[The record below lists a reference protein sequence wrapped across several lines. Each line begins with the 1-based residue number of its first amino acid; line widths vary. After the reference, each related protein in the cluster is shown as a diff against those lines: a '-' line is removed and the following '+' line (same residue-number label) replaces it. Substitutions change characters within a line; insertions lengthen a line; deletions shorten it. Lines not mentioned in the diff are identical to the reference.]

1 MTMPRGLVLDAGNT
15 RVKWGVTAGDEWLA
29 FGAAPKDD
37 VAALVEAWR
46 PWIVPGV
53 RAAGCNVAGDAVG
66 AALASALSMQGVS
79 LRWLSSVE
87 SAGGVTNG
95 YDEPRRLGAD
105 RWAALVGAWR
115 ACGSACLVVNA
126 GTALTVDALDA
137 GGRFLGG
144 LIAPGV
150 RTMLSSLARSTA
162 GLADTP
168 GHHRAFPTCTAD
180 AMTTGALDAAAGA
193 VERAR
198 TRLEAHC
205 GHGVPIVLSGGGG
218 PALRPLLTGDVRH
231 REHLV
236 LEGVHC
242 LASEGTVS

>member
-1 MTMPRGLVLDAGNT
+1 MTAARGLFIDAGNT
-15 RVKWGVTAGDEWLA
+15 RVKWGVIAGGEWLA
-29 FGAAPKDD
+29 FGAVPKEDT
-37 VAALVEAWR
+37 AALAEAWQ
-46 PWIVPGV
+46 PWIVPALQ
-53 RAAGCNVAGDAVG
+53 AAGCNVAGDAVG
-66 AALASALSMQGVS
+66 AALASVLTAQGVAV
-79 LRWLSSVE
+79 RWLTAVE

-95 YDEPRRLGAD
+95 YDRPRQLGAD
-105 RWAALVGAWR
+105 RWAALVGAWA

-150 RTMLSSLARSTA
+150 RTMLASLANNTA

-168 GHHRAFPTCTAD
+168 GRHRAFPTCTAD

-193 VERAR
+193 VARAR
-198 TRLEAHC
+198 ARLEARC
-205 GHGVPIVLSGGGG
+205 GHTVPIVLSGGGG

-236 LEGVHC
+236 LEGVHR
-242 LASEGTVS
+242 LATEGTAP